1 MDEELLPSKDEGER
15 RAAQSTW
22 SRIECSQVQTHTQ
35 DVFRGQVR
43 YTIQGHEILTKHTM
57 RTFEYNALIN
67 SIDALKDADA
77 AFSKDYFN
85 NPISEEQI
93 SLYRDLLWKMD
104 DVYSIA
110 GMIIENEMYARDE
123 RKRKYRNRRQK
134 E

>member
-1 MDEELLPSKDEGER
+1 
-15 RAAQSTW
+15 
-22 SRIECSQVQTHTQ
+22 
-35 DVFRGQVR
+35 
-43 YTIQGHEILTKHTM
+43 M

-123 RKRKYRNRRQK
+123 RKRRYQNKHKR

>member
-1 MDEELLPSKDEGER
+1 
-15 RAAQSTW
+15 
-22 SRIECSQVQTHTQ
+22 
-35 DVFRGQVR
+35 
-43 YTIQGHEILTKHTM
+43 M

-85 NPISEEQI
+85 TPISEAQI
-93 SLYRDLLWKMD
+93 SLYRHLFWQMD

>member
-1 MDEELLPSKDEGER
+1 
-15 RAAQSTW
+15 
-22 SRIECSQVQTHTQ
+22 
-35 DVFRGQVR
+35 
-43 YTIQGHEILTKHTM
+43 M
-57 RTFEYNALIN
+57 RTFEYNALIS

-93 SLYRDLLWKMD
+93 ALYRDLWWKMD